1 MGDRGGGSSFAR
13 LGDFK
18 FSVFCP
24 TLEEAAANPEKRD
37 SLDNSTIGK
46 NYIELT

>member
-1 MGDRGGGSSFAR
+1 MGDRGGGSSIAR

-18 FSVFCP
+18 ISVCCP
-24 TLEEAAANPEKRD
+24 TLEEATAKPEKRD
-37 SLDNSTIGK
+37 SLENSTVGK